1 MPRNTKSA
9 TGKPASGTGRSTAT
23 ASRKTATTTASYS
36 EETKLKELFV
46 EELKDI
52 YWAEKHLVKALPKHV
67 NPLYAKFMHLLLGVS
82 NANTSL

>member
-9 TGKPASGTGRSTAT
+9 TGKQASGTGRSTAT

-52 YWAEKHLVKALPKHV
+52 YWAEKHLVKALPKLAKAATSQELAIAFQNHV
-67 NPLYAKFMHLLLGVS
+67 ME
-82 NANTSL
+82 T